1 MDLSRL
7 EMLIGPE
14 GLEALA
20 GATVD
25 IFGIGGVG
33 GLALEAVVRSGVGRV
48 RVYDYDVVT
57 PSNINRQIISTQ
69 DVMGRPKVE
78 VAAQRARA
86 INPEIKLESVD
97 VHLEPDNIDLL
108 LPDDCYYAIDAIDEV
123 RPKTALIQA
132 LYRREV
138 RFITSTGAGNRL
150 EPSGVEV
157 GDLFDTRGDPLARV
171 MRRELRRQ
179 GIEKGVPCVVSSTP
193 SLEITREV
201 EATDG
206 NRGIGSSPWLPGIFG
221 LTAASWVVR
230 AILEDAEESSAG

>member
-33 GLALEAVVRSGVGRV
+33 GLAFEAVVRSGVGRV
-48 RVYDYDVVT
+48 RLYDYDVVT

-78 VAAQRARA
+78 VAAERARA
-86 INPEIKLESVD
+86 INPDIKVESVD
-97 VHLEPDNIDLL
+97 VHLEPGNIDVIM
-108 LPDDCYYAIDAIDEV
+108 PDDCRYAIDAIDEV
-123 RPKTALIQA
+123 RPKTALLEL

-138 RFITSTGAGNRL
+138 RCITSTGAGNRL
-150 EPSGVEV
+150 DPSRVEV
-157 GDLFDTRGDPLARV
+157 RDLFDTRGDPLARV

-179 GIEKGVPCVVSSTP
+179 GIEKGVPCVVSSAP
-193 SLEITREV
+193 SLEIARDV
-201 EATDG
+201 ETTDG
-206 NRGIGSSPWLPGIFG
+206 NRRVGSSPWLPGIFG
-221 LTAASWVVR
+221 LTAASWIVR
-230 AILEDAEESSAG
+230 AILRDAEESAAG